1 MRGDQAGAGAQVADL
16 VLQRR
21 GGGRSR
27 GGLRF
32 ECVDLRAQRR
42 DLAPGIGVGGFQL
55 LHVPRQ
61 GLIAGDLVRRRQE
74 LRPDLAGQDESR
86 GHRDEGDEHDAGEV
100 LSRHRPQ
107 FSIPGVTIGSRHM
120 AVETRASAFQTAQ
133 RRFDAAADV
142 IGLSDDARG
151 SLREVK
157 RELTVHFP
165 VRMDDGS
172 VHVFT
177 GWRVQH
183 NISRGPAKGGIRYH
197 PDVDLDL
204 VKALAMLMTW
214 KCAAV
219 GIPYGGSK
227 GAVAVDPRK
236 LSQNELEHLTRRYAT
251 EIAILIGPEKD
262 IPAPDMGTS
271 PQIMAW
277 IMDTISMHQGHSVT
291 ASVTG
296 KPVDVG
302 GSEGRVEAPGR
313 GATYLTLEALK
324 YLHID
329 EETPTVAVQGYG
341 QVGRSATRL
350 LTEAGLHVVA
360 VSDSK
365 GGVYNPKGL
374 DLAALDEH
382 RQVRGGVS
390 GFKKADA
397 VTNPELLELPVT
409 VLVPAAVQ
417 DQITEHN
424 AGRIRARLIT
434 EGANAAVSPE
444 ADPILHERGIFLVP
458 DIIANAGGVI
468 VSYFE
473 WVQDLQAFFW
483 EEEEINTKLHH
494 VITRAFYEILHTSVN
509 KRVDMRNAAY
519 ALAVQRVANATTV
532 RGIYP

>member
-1 MRGDQAGAGAQVADL
+1 
-16 VLQRR
+16 
-21 GGGRSR
+21 
-27 GGLRF
+27 
-32 ECVDLRAQRR
+32 
-42 DLAPGIGVGGFQL
+42 
-55 LHVPRQ
+55 
-61 GLIAGDLVRRRQE
+61 
-74 LRPDLAGQDESR
+74 
-86 GHRDEGDEHDAGEV
+86 
-100 LSRHRPQ
+100 
-107 FSIPGVTIGSRHM
+107 M
-120 AVETRASAFQTAQ
+120 AVQIRASAFETAQ

-142 IGLSDDARG
+142 IGLSDDARRG
-151 SLREVK
+151 LRDVK

-165 VRMDDGS
+165 VRHDDGT
-172 VHVFT
+172 VRVYT

-197 PDVDLDL
+197 PEITLDL

-236 LSQNELEHLTRRYAT
+236 LSQSELEHLTRRYAT
-251 EIAILIGPEKD
+251 EIALLIGPEKD

-277 IMDTISMHQGHSVT
+277 IMDTVSMHQGHSVT

-313 GATYLTLEALK
+313 GATNLTLEALK

-329 EETPTVAVQGYG
+329 EETPSVAVQGYG
-341 QVGRSATRL
+341 QVGHSTTRL
-350 LTEAGLHVVA
+350 LSEAGLRIVA

-365 GGVYNPKGL
+365 GGVYNPAGL

-390 GFKKADA
+390 GFKKADS
-397 VTNPELLELPVT
+397 VTNEELLELPVT

-417 DQITEHN
+417 DVITEDN

-509 KRVDMRNAAY
+509 KRIDMRAAAY

>member
-1 MRGDQAGAGAQVADL
+1 
-16 VLQRR
+16 
-21 GGGRSR
+21 
-27 GGLRF
+27 
-32 ECVDLRAQRR
+32 
-42 DLAPGIGVGGFQL
+42 
-55 LHVPRQ
+55 
-61 GLIAGDLVRRRQE
+61 
-74 LRPDLAGQDESR
+74 
-86 GHRDEGDEHDAGEV
+86 
-100 LSRHRPQ
+100 
-107 FSIPGVTIGSRHM
+107 M

-142 IGLSDDARG
+142 IGLSDDARRG
-151 SLREVK
+151 LRDVK

-165 VRMDDGS
+165 VHMDDGS

-197 PDVDLDL
+197 PHIDLDT

-219 GIPYGGSK
+219 GLPYGGSK
-227 GAVAVDPRK
+227 GAVAVDPHR
-236 LSQNELEHLTRRYAT
+236 LSLSELEHLTRRYAT

-271 PQIMAW
+271 PQVMAW
-277 IMDTISMHQGHSVT
+277 IMDTISMHSGHSVT

-302 GSEGRVEAPGR
+302 GSEGRTEAPGR

-324 YLHID
+324 YLHVD
-329 EETPTVAVQGYG
+329 EETPTVAIQGFG
-341 QVGRSATRL
+341 QVGRSASRL
-350 LTEAGLHVVA
+350 LDEAGLRIVA

-382 RQVRGGVS
+382 RQVRGSVT
-390 GFKKADA
+390 GFKKADT

-409 VLVPAAVQ
+409 VLVPAAVE
-417 DQITEHN
+417 DQITGDN
-424 AGRIRARLIT
+424 ASRIRARLIT
-434 EGANAAVSPE
+434 EGANAAIAPE
-444 ADPILHERGIFLVP
+444 ADPILHERNIFIVP
-458 DIIANAGGVI
+458 DVIANAGGVI

-494 VITRAFYEILHTSVN
+494 VITRSFYEILHTSVN
-509 KRVDMRNAAY
+509 KRIDMRAAAY

>member
-1 MRGDQAGAGAQVADL
+1 
-16 VLQRR
+16 
-21 GGGRSR
+21 
-27 GGLRF
+27 
-32 ECVDLRAQRR
+32 
-42 DLAPGIGVGGFQL
+42 
-55 LHVPRQ
+55 
-61 GLIAGDLVRRRQE
+61 
-74 LRPDLAGQDESR
+74 
-86 GHRDEGDEHDAGEV
+86 
-100 LSRHRPQ
+100 
-107 FSIPGVTIGSRHM
+107 M
-120 AVETRASAFQTAQ
+120 AVETRLSAFETAQ

-142 IGLSDDARG
+142 IGLSDDSRRG
-151 SLREVK
+151 LREVK

-177 GWRVQH
+177 GWRVHH

-197 PDVDLDL
+197 PNVTLDL
-204 VKALAMLMTW
+204 VKAMAMLMTW
-214 KCAAV
+214 KCATV
-219 GIPYGGSK
+219 GLPYGGAK
-227 GAVAVDPRK
+227 GAVACDPSK
-236 LSQNELEHLTRRYAT
+236 LSLSELEHLTRRYAT

-262 IPAPDMGTS
+262 IPAPDMGTN
-271 PQIMAW
+271 PQVMAW
-277 IMDTISMHQGHSVT
+277 IMDTISMHSGHSVT

-302 GSEGRVEAPGR
+302 GSEGRVDAPGR

-324 YLHID
+324 YLHVE
-329 EETPTVAVQGYG
+329 EETPTLAVQGYG
-341 QVGRSATRL
+341 QVGRSTSRL
-350 LTEAGLHVVA
+350 LSEAGFSVVA

-365 GGVYNPKGL
+365 GAVYNPKGL
-374 DLAALDEH
+374 DLAALEEH

-390 GFKKADA
+390 GFKKADSI
-397 VTNPELLELPVT
+397 TNAELLELPVT

-417 DQITEHN
+417 DQITAEN
-424 AGRIRARLIT
+424 AGRIRAKLIT
-434 EGANAAVSPE
+434 EGANAAVAPE
-444 ADPILHERGIFLVP
+444 ADPILQDRGIFVIP

-509 KRVDMRNAAY
+509 KRIDMRLAAY
-519 ALAVQRVANATTV
+519 AIAVQRVANATMV

>member
-1 MRGDQAGAGAQVADL
+1 
-16 VLQRR
+16 
-21 GGGRSR
+21 
-27 GGLRF
+27 
-32 ECVDLRAQRR
+32 
-42 DLAPGIGVGGFQL
+42 
-55 LHVPRQ
+55 
-61 GLIAGDLVRRRQE
+61 
-74 LRPDLAGQDESR
+74 
-86 GHRDEGDEHDAGEV
+86 
-100 LSRHRPQ
+100 
-107 FSIPGVTIGSRHM
+107 M
-120 AVETRASAFQTAQ
+120 AVETRVSAYETAQ
-133 RRFDAAADV
+133 RRFDVAADV
-142 IGLSDDARG
+142 IGLSDDIRR

-197 PDVDLDL
+197 PDVNLEL

-227 GAVAVDPRK
+227 GAVRVDPTK
-236 LSQNELEHLTRRYAT
+236 LSLTELEHLTRRYAT
-251 EIAILIGPEKD
+251 EIALLIGPEKD
-262 IPAPDMGTS
+262 IPAPDVGTS
-271 PQIMAW
+271 PQVMAW
-277 IMDTISMHQGHSVT
+277 IMDTISMHAGHSVT

-302 GSEGRVEAPGR
+302 GSEGRVDAPGR

-324 YLHID
+324 YLHFED
-329 EETPTVAVQGYG
+329 QTPTVAIQGYG
-341 QVGRSATRL
+341 KVGRSAAHL
-350 LTEAGLHVVA
+350 LSEAGLTVVA
-360 VSDSK
+360 IADSK
-365 GGVYNPKGL
+365 GAVHNPKGL
-374 DLAALDEH
+374 DLAALEEH
-382 RQVRGGVS
+382 RQVRGSVA

-397 VTNPELLELPVT
+397 IGNDQLLELPVT
-409 VLVPAAVQ
+409 VLVPAAIE
-417 DQITEHN
+417 DQVNGQN
-424 AGRIRARLIT
+424 ASRIRARLIT
-434 EGANAAVSPE
+434 EGANAAISPE
-444 ADPILHERGIFLVP
+444 ADPILHERGVFVVP

-509 KRVDMRNAAY
+509 KQIDMRLAAY
-519 ALAVQRVANATTV
+519 ALAVQRVANATSV

>member
-1 MRGDQAGAGAQVADL
+1 
-16 VLQRR
+16 
-21 GGGRSR
+21 
-27 GGLRF
+27 
-32 ECVDLRAQRR
+32 
-42 DLAPGIGVGGFQL
+42 
-55 LHVPRQ
+55 
-61 GLIAGDLVRRRQE
+61 
-74 LRPDLAGQDESR
+74 
-86 GHRDEGDEHDAGEV
+86 
-100 LSRHRPQ
+100 
-107 FSIPGVTIGSRHM
+107 M
-120 AVETRASAFQTAQ
+120 AVETRTSAFQTAQ

-142 IGLSDDARG
+142 IGLSDDARSG
-151 SLREVK
+151 LREVK

-197 PDVDLDL
+197 PNVNLDL
-204 VKALAMLMTW
+204 VKAMAMLMTW

-219 GIPYGGSK
+219 GLPYGGAK
-227 GAVAVDPRK
+227 GAVACDPTK
-236 LSQNELEHLTRRYAT
+236 LSLSELEHLTRRYAT
-251 EIAILIGPEKD
+251 EISILIGPEKD
-262 IPAPDMGTS
+262 IPAPDMGTN
-271 PQIMAW
+271 PQVMAW
-277 IMDTISMHQGHSVT
+277 IMDTVSMHSGHSVT

-302 GSEGRVEAPGR
+302 GSEGRVDAPGR

-324 YLHID
+324 YLHVD

-350 LTEAGLHVVA
+350 MTEAGLRVVA

-365 GGVYNPKGL
+365 GGVYNPGGL
-374 DLAALDEH
+374 DLAALEEH

-390 GFKKADA
+390 GFRKAENIS
-397 VTNPELLELPVT
+397 NPELLELPVT
-409 VLVPAAVQ
+409 VLVPAGVQ
-417 DQITEHN
+417 DQIHEGN

-434 EGANAAVSPE
+434 EGANAAVTPD
-444 ADPILHERGIFLVP
+444 ADPILHERGIFVIP
-458 DIIANAGGVI
+458 DVIANAGGVI

-509 KRVDMRNAAY
+509 KRIDMRLAAY
-519 ALAVQRVANATTV
+519 VLAVQRVANATTV

>member
-1 MRGDQAGAGAQVADL
+1 MSMERLQERKPNPYEVAVEQFMQAADML
-16 VLQRR
+16 NL
-21 GGGRSR
+21 
-27 GGLRF
+27 
-32 ECVDLRAQRR
+32 
-42 DLAPGIGVGGFQL
+42 
-55 LHVPRQ
+55 
-61 GLIAGDLVRRRQE
+61 
-74 LRPDLAGQDESR
+74 
-86 GHRDEGDEHDAGEV
+86 DEGMRQI
-100 LSRHRPQ
+100 LSQP
-107 FSIPGVTIGSRHM
+107 
-120 AVETRASAFQTAQ
+120 
-133 RRFDAAADV
+133 
-142 IGLSDDARG
+142 
-151 SLREVK
+151 K

-172 VHVFT
+172 VRVFT

-197 PDVDLDL
+197 PDVNLDL

-219 GIPYGGSK
+219 GLPYGGSK
-227 GAVAVDPRK
+227 GAVAVDPHK
-236 LSQNELEHLTRRYAT
+236 LTQGELEHLTRRYAT
-251 EIAILIGPEKD
+251 EISILIGPEKD
-262 IPAPDMGTS
+262 IPAPDMGTN

-302 GSEGRVEAPGR
+302 GSEGRVDAPGR
-313 GATYLTLEALK
+313 GATYLTLESLK

-329 EETPTVAVQGYG
+329 EETLTVAVQGYG
-341 QVGRSATRL
+341 QVGHSAARL
-350 LTEAGLHVVA
+350 LSEAGLSIVA

-382 RQVRGGVS
+382 RQVRGTVT
-390 GFKKADA
+390 GFKKADP
-397 VTNPELLELPVT
+397 VTNAELLELPVT
-409 VLVPAAVQ
+409 VLVPAAAQ
-417 DQITEHN
+417 DQITEQN

-434 EGANAAVSPE
+434 EGANAAVTPE

-509 KRVDMRNAAY
+509 KRVDMRAAAY
-519 ALAVQRVANATTV
+519 AIAVQRVANATTV